1 MAYIVNISSSGN
13 GITQQEAEAMLANKQ
28 DKLYDSKS
36 TIPQGKSVNL
46 KTVNNTSLLG
56 SGNIPVTQSAE

>member
-13 GITQQEAEAMLANKQ
+13 GITQQEAEAMLASKQ
-28 DKLYDSKS
+28 DKLYSGQN
-36 TIPQGKSVNL
+36 I

>member
-1 MAYIVNISSSGN
+1 MAYIVNISSGSN
-13 GITQQEAEAMLANKQ
+13 GITQQEAEAMLASKQ
-28 DKLYDSKS
+28 DKLYSGQN
-36 TIPQGKSVNL
+36 I